1 MAAESNP
8 PTDDGALQ
16 AALGRLVAS
25 GALDLHQA
33 RAILQEYSAC
43 HSAGGF
49 PPHSAPVPLQS
60 GIPLSGMSA
69 QNLQDQM
76 YLRQAGYTFRYEPE
90 TGSVYPTDT
99 TTYSQE
105 IGFDDDPHPE
115 HHGAE
120 IVPYSGRRAQRT
132 GPGTGALA
140 TTGALGGTAAL
151 SVPPASWEF
160 ESPRAPRTGG
170 LRRSDLRARTVEGEG
185 FFADTPDT
193 LRDSAPAE
201 DVRYENVRY
210 DDVRYDERA
219 YTDYPD
225 DERLHHE
232 EYSYEEEGDYE
243 ESPRG
248 SQALEIGSY
257 LIGLAFLGIAIWA
270 VRPQWDRL
278 PHDQQLYVLAGPSLV
293 LLLTSL
299 LIMKTT
305 PDGWPKHSG
314 QRNGPHR
321 RITSVLLTTATAL
334 LAGAGWIF
342 AADSPDTRAVTS
354 AGAGAA
360 VALLGYLICH
370 TGLLNLTA
378 ALSSAATIGFA
389 LQDLAGVEPHLLGS
403 AVAGFGLLWALMALS
418 GILDELAVGLAASG
432 ILAIAGGE
440 VVIHSAENP
449 EAGFGIVTAAAL
461 MGLGSYMPTRHPL
474 VLFVGMG
481 SLALAASQTTLYFG
495 ADAIGSEAQPLVGG
509 VSIATAS
516 LLGLMTWRITHRE
529 DLVAAEEGLP
539 V

>member
-1 MAAESNP
+1 MAADSNP
-8 PTDDGALQ
+8 PSDDGALQ

-25 GALDLHQA
+25 GALDLSQA
-33 RAILQEYSAC
+33 KAILQEYSAC
-43 HSAGGF
+43 HSAGGS
-49 PPHSAPVPLQS
+49 PARSAPVPLQS

-69 QNLQDQM
+69 QDLQDQM

-90 TGSVYPTDT
+90 TGSVYPADT

-105 IGFDDDPHPE
+105 IGFDDDPLPE

-120 IVPYSGRRAQRT
+120 IVPYSGGRGRRI

-151 SVPPASWEF
+151 SVPPASWESD
-160 ESPRAPRTGG
+160 SPTAPRTGR
-170 LRRSDLRARTVEGEG
+170 LRRSDLRARTVRGEG

-193 LRDSAPAE
+193 LRDSAP
-201 DVRYENVRY
+201 VENVHY
-210 DDVRYDERA
+210 GERA
-219 YTDYPD
+219 YADYPD
-225 DERLHHE
+225 DERLHNE
-232 EYSYEEEGDYE
+232 EFNYEEELNYE
-243 ESPRG
+243 EGDTYEEYPRG
-248 SQALEIGSY
+248 SQFLEIGSY
-257 LIGLAFLGIAIWA
+257 LIGMAFLGIAVWA
-270 VRPQWDRL
+270 VQPQWDRL
-278 PHDQQLYVLAGPSLV
+278 PHDQQLYVLAGPSVV

-299 LIMKTT
+299 LIMKTA
-305 PDGWPKHSG
+305 PDGWPKHPG

-321 RITSVLLTTATAL
+321 RLTSVLLTTAAAL
-334 LAGAGWIF
+334 LAGTGWVF
-342 AADSPDTRAVTS
+342 AAGSPDTRCVTS

-370 TGLLNLTA
+370 TGLLNLAA

-403 AVAGFGLLWALMALS
+403 AVAGFGLLWAIMALS

-432 ILAIAGGE
+432 ILAVAGGE
-440 VVIHSAENP
+440 VVIRSAENP
-449 EAGFGIVTAAAL
+449 EAGFGIVAAAAL

-481 SLALAASQTTLYFG
+481 SLALAVSQSTLYFG
-495 ADAIGSEAQPLVGG
+495 ADVIGSEAQPLVSG

-516 LLGLMTWRITHRE
+516 LLGLMTWRATHRE
-529 DLVAAEEGLP
+529 DLIASEDEEDLP